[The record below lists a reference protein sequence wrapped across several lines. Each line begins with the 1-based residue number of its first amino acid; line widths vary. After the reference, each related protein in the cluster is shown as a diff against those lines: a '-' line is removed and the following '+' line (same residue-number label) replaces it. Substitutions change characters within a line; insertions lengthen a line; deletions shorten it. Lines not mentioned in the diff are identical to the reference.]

1 MNRLILPCACA
12 LVALVAAVPALGTRT
27 VKIPSRVTI
36 ASTGTVMH
44 GHVKSPNHACVD
56 GRKVKVKRVIS
67 GGMDEVMGF
76 PSSWAYGYSPTRP
89 SGRGKPNSAFGMVG
103 MNGSAAYADIHS
115 GVAVAVMRNRF
126 TAGDFTTI
134 ERLDRLVEDELS

>member
-67 GGMDEVMGF
+67 GGKDQVMGTATTNAQGRWRLRLSGFAGISLARFYARVRRRAEGTAGTIYVCRPDRSREVMI
-76 PSSWAYGYSPTRP
+76 
-89 SGRGKPNSAFGMVG
+89 
-103 MNGSAAYADIHS
+103 GS
-115 GVAVAVMRNRF
+115 
-126 TAGDFTTI
+126 
-134 ERLDRLVEDELS
+134 